1 MTRQISAD
9 SARSAEPGAE
19 PPTVRRHALV
29 AVLPTVVSVLV
40 ACIVAAGYL
49 AVRAPASAP
58 PTSRSAPATTSFPAT
73 QPTDAPNPAADP
85 TRRPN
90 PAAGLPGGPNSPAG
104 VPGGPNPA
112 TGWPSAAA
120 GGPNPFRAVPA
131 DLSGPPTR
139 LRVRAVG
146 IDTELELL
154 HLGADGELL
163 PPRGDERAGWYADG
177 TAPGDVGPAVLAG
190 HVDSKRGPAV
200 FYRLREIEAGD
211 AIEVTRG
218 GRTVGFTVTSTAWYP
233 KRAFPTERVYGP
245 TPDRQLRLITCGGA
259 FDTRLRSYRDNLVV
273 YAVAG

>member
-19 PPTVRRHALV
+19 PPTVRRHALG

-49 AVRAPASAP
+49 AARAPASAP
-58 PTSRSAPATTSFPAT
+58 PTGRSAATTTPSPVT
-73 QPTDAPNPAADP
+73 NLTDAPNPATHLTSAPHPPADP
-85 TRRPN
+85 T
-90 PAAGLPGGPNSPAG
+90 GGPSP
-104 VPGGPNPA
+104 
-112 TGWPSAAA
+112 AA

-163 PPRGDERAGWYADG
+163 PPRGNERAGWYADG

-218 GRTVGFTVTSTAWYP
+218 GRTVSFTVTSTAWYP